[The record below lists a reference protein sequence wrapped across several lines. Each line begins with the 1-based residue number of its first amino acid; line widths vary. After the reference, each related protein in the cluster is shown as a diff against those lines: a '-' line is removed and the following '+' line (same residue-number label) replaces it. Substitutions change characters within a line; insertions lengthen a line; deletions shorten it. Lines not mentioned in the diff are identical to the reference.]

1 MSEEVKIE
9 VYDGLGDLDDA
20 YEEAGA
26 YQEETVSEE
35 EIREPES
42 FAGDVSTAQQGSSTA
57 PKSPQPVVNT
67 DNSKEEQSAP
77 KKETKVV
84 KKVPA
89 RRRVVKRKA
98 PAIRVAASKKQGFR
112 IDWTSFFLGMG
123 SAFVIYWSYKKFF
136 KRGK

>member
-9 VYDGLGDLDDA
+9 VYDGLDDA
-20 YEEAGA
+20 YEEAGT

-42 FAGDVSTAQQGSSTA
+42 FAGDASTEQQSNSTA
-57 PKSPQPVVNT
+57 PTTPQPVVNNESS
-67 DNSKEEQSAP
+67 NSEQSAP
-77 KKETKVV
+77 KKEVKVV
-84 KKVPA
+84 KKVPV
-89 RRRVVKRKA
+89 RKRVVKRKA
-98 PAIRVAASKKQGFR
+98 PAIKVATSNRQGFR

-123 SAFVIYWSYKKFF
+123 SAFVIYLSYKKFF